1 LAGVLAAPPAALHSG
16 FTPGTRVQRYTR
28 QRNSILNALVA
39 AQRPLGPQEILDAA
53 REDTSTLGIATVYR
67 TIALLLEDG
76 AIRAV
81 SLPGDA
87 PRYEAA
93 DLGHHH
99 HFKCEACER
108 VFDVNACVEDLVKLV
123 PRGFVL
129 QGHEVTLYG
138 RCAECAG
145 RRAPARKPRGGYH
158 TASKAARTRGAHS
171 GATSGER

>member
-1 LAGVLAAPPAALHSG
+1 
-16 FTPGTRVQRYTR
+16 VQRYTR

-39 AQRPLGPQEILDAA
+39 AQRPLGPQEILTAA
-53 REDTSTLGIATVYR
+53 REDTPTLGIATVYR
-67 TIALLLEDG
+67 TIGLLLDDG

-81 SLPGDA
+81 ALPGDA

-99 HFKCEACER
+99 HFKCEVCDR
-108 VFDVNACVEDLVKLV
+108 VFDVNACVADLVKLV

-129 QGHEVTLYG
+129 LGHDVTLYG
-138 RCAECAG
+138 RCAECA
-145 RRAPARKPRGGYH
+145 RRAPVRGYQ
-158 TASKAARTRGAHS
+158 TASKAARTRGARS